1 MILKRGRLLIDLKYA
16 SSITV
21 KDGYIIVSLID
32 RDDVIKVEY
41 GKDWTPEVL
50 TAIILI
56 RKNEDGFYIDLGG
69 ERDGDSGKAD

>member
-1 MILKRGRLLIDLKYA
+1 MILKKGRLLIDLKYA

-32 RDDVIKVEY
+32 RDDIIKVEY

-50 TAIILI
+50 TAIIVI

-69 ERDGDSGKAD
+69 DGSGDSGKAD